1 MSKIPNSRSDPRPKY
16 NQEDIQT
23 IENVSSGKN
32 AVDILLDE
40 WGTSGRKRPTLQDLA
55 DILRTDEEFT
65 RHSQFLNHEL
75 TRDLDTDFYF
85 KMLNFAKFFYP
96 KRWWRFNV

>member
-1 MSKIPNSRSDPRPKY
+1 MEILYVKNPQFKIRSTAKY

-55 DILRTDEEFT
+55 NILRTDEEFT

-75 TRDLDTDFYF
+75 TRDSGPSNCKIFSCYF
-85 KMLNFAKFFYP
+85 IS
-96 KRWWRFNV
+96 

>member
-65 RHSQFLNHEL
+65 RHSQI
-75 TRDLDTDFYF
+75 F
-85 KMLNFAKFFYP
+85 KHCT
-96 KRWWRFNV
+96 V